1 MKTSLLVILAFLF
14 VSPAFL
20 TAQENQQKRTRERT
34 PEAAPQKKPAVRSSE
49 PQQRPSKTPSV
60 VPEKRRVPAETER
73 PRVREEVAP
82 EPPRKA
88 EPSPRESGQP
98 AQPAVPEERRMPAE
112 PSNVQPPA
120 QRQLIPNESDLRFY
134 LRQRHREIFESA
146 EGAISSASIRSLS
159 SQLASRV
166 YISIPGGESG
176 YFSSN
181 QAQYVLESYFGTHR
195 AVRFSFNTFGESLS
209 TPYATGTGSFLYRG
223 SRYERQVYV
232 SLSQEGTRWVIS
244 QVNIY

>member
-73 PRVREEVAP
+73 PRVREQVTP

-88 EPSPRESGQP
+88 EPS
-98 AQPAVPEERRMPAE
+98 
-112 PSNVQPPA
+112 NVQPPG